1 MLNCCGFL
9 AYKMQWQFSDN
20 SDTERPGLK
29 ARPTQKNVQYTSS
42 TSLHNEICKAYTVWF
57 LWMFQRCCSRPDYP
71 TQWRMSEFPNE
82 CSLALVILV
91 HQRNRNLV
99 IIKSQAE
106 LRSCTHRISPF
117 SPWSWTIGFSAST
130 LVSPVGASPAA
141 PGDDTQATRR
151 STKNVWRGKSEEN
164 VSSARV
170 VWVQCWKRVWC
181 WHDTTERKL
190 TWNGTTTPQ
199 RYPSN
204 LWGVPCEEFSILF
217 SLSPGVGQ
225 LPKPGLRMMC
235 TPQARLQHHR
245 RPQSP
250 AKFQKRSTSPNIQKH
265 PHIPEKMLTNHQIFP
280 RSLMIF
286 KGQWW

>member
-1 MLNCCGFL
+1 MAVFGQQWHRKAWSKSSTYSKERSVHVIYISSQRNLQSVHRLVPLDVSKMLFKTRLSHSVENVRVSKWVQL
-9 AYKMQWQFSDN
+9 SFSD
-20 SDTERPGLK
+20 SC
-29 ARPTQKNVQYTSS
+29 TSKKS
-42 TSLHNEICKAYTVWF
+42 H
-57 LWMFQRCCSRPDYP
+57 
-71 TQWRMSEFPNE
+71 
-82 CSLALVILV
+82 
-91 HQRNRNLV
+91 LV

-117 SPWSWTIGFSAST
+117 SPWSWTTGFSAST

-199 RYPSN
+199 RYPASN

-250 AKFQKRSTSPNIQKH
+250 AKFQKRSPNIQKH
-265 PHIPEKMLTNHQIFP
+265 PHIPEKMSTNHQIFP

-286 KGQWW
+286 EGQGW